1 VKQNTAVAQ
10 FPFAGGSATELSFNQ
25 GDIIIIHRKDPGG
38 WWEGE
43 LNGKVGWIP
52 SNYVKEL

>member
-1 VKQNTAVAQ
+1 VFSH
-10 FPFAGGSATELSFNQ
+10 FPGSTATELSFNA
-25 GDIIIIHRKDPGG
+25 GDILVIHRKDAAG

-52 SNYVKEL
+52 SNYVKEQ